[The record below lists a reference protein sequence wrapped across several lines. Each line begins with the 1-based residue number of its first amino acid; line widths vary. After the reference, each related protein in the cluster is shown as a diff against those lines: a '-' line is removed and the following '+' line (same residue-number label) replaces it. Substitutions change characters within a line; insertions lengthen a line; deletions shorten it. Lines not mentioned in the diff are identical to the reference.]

1 MPSPTRYRIQIHA
14 AGPHQYRASGA
25 VEIAACR
32 NPMVDSARALLA
44 RGADPSDRLA
54 GIFEAN
60 AISPVTLSRLARP
73 YRAPKTDHRCGTVGR
88 NVDH

>member
-1 MPSPTRYRIQIHA
+1 MPSPTRYRIQIHV

-44 RGADPSDRLA
+44 RGSPPDATLA

-60 AISPVTLSRLARP
+60 AISPVTLHRLARVYVP
-73 YRAPKTDHRCGTVGR
+73 PRVNHRAADPSR
-88 NVDH
+88 NID